1 MFRRH
6 SQLKMNSTYDAVFKV
21 IETDVEI
28 LAKAINQAIRDSDEV
43 QILNDFLTELKSLL
57 DDANNKA
64 VKIIRIGTDQQDSI
78 IERLKTLKV
87 LYRTIQLRSK
97 RYERTL
103 NNTATSS
110 LNSSRVASNVS
121 TPSIIR
127 QALENL
133 PLRRQTESLTH
144 STTTQNVTMDQ
155 DTRDDLPQFSGL
167 PAILNATSNHR
178 SNSTQDNSGLLLRPG
193 SNSDAST
200 LDHRIHQ
207 QQTETLGTQT
217 AHGTHLHPQS
227 NLSLQQPNADLS
239 QSSNLQPNH
248 PEAQFQGTTI
258 ELNNGT
264 QLQIDNQQLT
274 ATVGQRP
281 NSEAQLHETSQH
293 SNPGTQIQVFNQQ
306 MKAPTTRQRNV
317 SAPIFLPT
325 ATSKAA
331 QSQMFG
337 HQITHPILALQT
349 ASPPHGLYQPLSQQ
363 QNQPSSQQ
371 QRTHNPNSAF
381 RPILTIE
388 NQNSTNHPP
397 TNVFSGH
404 QTTAKGIT
412 NINGVTIP
420 AQPALLPTNQG
431 DQRTATN
438 WTSSQPT
445 LTHQC
450 TQTAIRS
457 YQEGFLGTTTA
468 YNPKNM
474 PKSST
479 TAFTHAG
486 CRGPTGTTHPNI
498 NMQHINMQHIRT
510 SRLIFQFRPTLEQ
523 RRQTTTI
530 IKRSLRHSG
539 NQCPLSNHSYSTENL
554 NNG

>member
-1 MFRRH
+1 
-6 SQLKMNSTYDAVFKV
+6 MN
-21 IETDVEI
+21 
-28 LAKAINQAIRDSDEV
+28 Q
-43 QILNDFLTELKSLL
+43 
-57 DDANNKA
+57 
-64 VKIIRIGTDQQDSI
+64 
-78 IERLKTLKV
+78 
-87 LYRTIQLRSK
+87 
-97 RYERTL
+97 
-103 NNTATSS
+103 NTP
-110 LNSSRVASNVS
+110 N
-121 TPSIIR
+121 
-127 QALENL
+127 
-133 PLRRQTESLTH
+133 
-144 STTTQNVTMDQ
+144 
-155 DTRDDLPQFSGL
+155 DLPQFSGL

-178 SNSTQDNSGLLLRPG
+178 SISAQDNSGLLLRPG
-193 SNSDAST
+193 SNSDANT

-227 NLSLQQPNADLS
+227 NLSLQQSNADLS

-248 PEAQFQGTTI
+248 TEAQLQRTTI

-281 NSEAQLHETSQH
+281 NSEAQLHETSPH

-306 MKAPTTRQRNV
+306 MNAPATRQRNV

-331 QSQMFG
+331 QSQMIG
-337 HQITHPILALQT
+337 QQITHPILAPQT
-349 ASPPHGLYQPLSQQ
+349 ASPPHGLHRPSSQQQNQPSSQQ

-371 QRTHNPNSAF
+371 QRTHSPNSAF
-381 RPILTIE
+381 RPILTIG

-397 TNVFSGH
+397 TNVFRGH

-412 NINGVTIP
+412 NINGVPIP

-450 TQTAIRS
+450 TQPAIRS

-468 YNPKNM
+468 YNPTNM
-474 PKSST
+474 PTSST
-479 TAFTHAG
+479 TAFAHAG

-498 NMQHINMQHIRT
+498 NRPPPHQHAVHQHAAHQHAAHQNQPTYFPIPTNLGTAPTDHNHHQTISKTFRK
-510 SRLIFQFRPTLEQ
+510 SVPIVKPFIFDGEPE
-523 RRQTTTI
+523 
-530 IKRSLRHSG
+530 
-539 NQCPLSNHSYSTENL
+539 
-554 NNG
+554 